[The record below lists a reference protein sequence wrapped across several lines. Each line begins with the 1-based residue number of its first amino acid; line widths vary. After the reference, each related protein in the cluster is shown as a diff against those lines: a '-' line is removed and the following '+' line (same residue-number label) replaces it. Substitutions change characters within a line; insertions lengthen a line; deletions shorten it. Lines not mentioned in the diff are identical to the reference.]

1 MEEKSGC
8 MSNIYDV
15 RDKVSALVENIP
27 LPKVFWIK
35 QKFNG
40 VTIPPEDIHRVLW
53 EKLQVNTAKLVE
65 KGSRIAIAVGSRGIA
80 NEPQMVRTLVG
91 FLKEKGAKPFIV
103 PSMGCHGGSTDE
115 GQREVLEALGITE
128 ETVGCPI
135 ISSMETECIGLNDEG
150 KEVLIDK
157 NAANADGIVLVA
169 RIKPHTAFRGKYESG
184 MLKMMAIGL
193 AKQKGAERTHNE
205 GVGNLAKNVYLNGK
219 AVIKHRPVL
228 FAVGI
233 LENAYDQTAELHVV
247 PADKI
252 EEVEPDL
259 LKKAFAYMPGILT
272 GAADVLI
279 VDKVGKN
286 ISGEGMDPNITGRFI
301 LPQYAQG
308 GIDAQKVAILDI
320 TDETHGNCHGICN
333 ADVISQRVF
342 NKADFEAFYINSI
355 TSTVLPLAKI
365 PMVMKNHKEC
375 LQVCLRSC
383 IENNKEYPKLV
394 RIPDTLHLEH
404 ILLSEA
410 YYDQVKDDSRFEIE
424 SDLFELNFD
433 ESGNLF

>member
-1 MEEKSGC
+1 

-15 RDKVSALVENIP
+15 REKVSALVEQVKIP
-27 LPKVFWIK
+27 RMFAVR
-35 QKFNG
+35 QKFES
-40 VTIPPEDIHRVLW
+40 VQIPPEKIHEVLW
-53 EKLQVNTAKLVE
+53 EKLQQNAEKLVTPGA
-65 KGSRIAIAVGSRGIA
+65 KIAVAVGSRGIS
-80 NEPQMVRTLVG
+80 NEPQMVQTLIA
-91 FLKEKGAKPFIV
+91 FLKEKGAEPFIV

-115 GQREVLEALGITE
+115 GQREVLESLGITE
-128 ETVGCPI
+128 ETAGCPI
-135 ISSMETECIGLNDEG
+135 ISSMETECIGLNEEE

-157 NAANADGIVLVA
+157 NAAHADGIVLVA
-169 RIKPHTAFRGKYESG
+169 RVKPHTAFRGKYESG
-184 MLKMMAIGL
+184 MMKMMAIGL

-205 GVGNLAKNVYLNGK
+205 GVGNLAKNVFLNGK

-228 FAVGI
+228 FAVAI
-233 LENAYDQTAELHVV
+233 LENGYDQTAELHVV
-247 PADKI
+247 PAEQI
-252 EEVEPDL
+252 EAVEPEL
-259 LKKAFAYMPGILT
+259 LEKAFSYMPGILT
-272 GAADVLI
+272 GDADVLV

-308 GIDAQKVAILDI
+308 GIEAQKVAVLDI

-333 ADVISQRVF
+333 GDVISQRVF

-375 LQVCLRSC
+375 IQVCLRSC
-383 IENNKEYPKLV
+383 IENDKKWPKLV

-410 YYDQVKDDSRFEIE
+410 YYKQVKDDERFEIE
-424 SDLFELNFD
+424 SDLFEMQFD
-433 ESGNLF
+433 ENGDLF